1 MPSDKIRGMGHAGK
15 ALKKVLETYEISQ
28 YRLSKD
34 LGIGRSNVYR
44 WVNEVRDPT
53 AETVKEIVDVLR
65 TINPDAAKDFIELYL
80 GDLIEDEDQPTQD
93 SC

>member
-1 MPSDKIRGMGHAGK
+1 MGQAGK

-28 YRLSKD
+28 YRLAAE

-53 AETVKEIVDVLR
+53 AETVKDIVQVLR
-65 TINPDAAKDFIELYL
+65 KINSAAAMEFIRLYL
-80 GDLIEDEDQPTQD
+80 GDD
-93 SC
+93 SVDGEE

>member
-1 MPSDKIRGMGHAGK
+1 MGQAGK

-28 YRLSKD
+28 YRLAAE

-53 AETVKEIVDVLR
+53 AETVKDIVQVLR
-65 TINPDAAKDFIELYL
+65 KINSAAATEFIRLYL
-80 GDLIEDEDQPTQD
+80 GDDSVDGED
-93 SC
+93 

>member
-1 MPSDKIRGMGHAGK
+1 MGQAGK

-28 YRLSKD
+28 YRLAAE

-53 AETVKEIVDVLR
+53 AETVKDIVQVLR
-65 TINPDAAKDFIELYL
+65 KINSAAATEFIRLYL
-80 GDLIEDEDQPTQD
+80 GDNSVDDEE
-93 SC
+93 

>member
-1 MPSDKIRGMGHAGK
+1 MGQAGK

-28 YRLSKD
+28 YRLAAE

-53 AETVKEIVDVLR
+53 AETVKDIVQVLR
-65 TINPDAAKDFIELYL
+65 KINSAAAQEFIRLYL
-80 GDLIEDEDQPTQD
+80 DESDEDE
-93 SC
+93 

>member
-1 MPSDKIRGMGHAGK
+1 MGQAGK

-28 YRLSKD
+28 YRLAAE

-53 AETVKEIVDVLR
+53 AETVKDIVEVLR
-65 TINPDAAKDFIELYL
+65 KINSAAAQEFILLYL
-80 GDLIEDEDQPTQD
+80 GSDSAEDEAH
-93 SC
+93 

>member
-1 MPSDKIRGMGHAGK
+1 MGQAGK
-15 ALKKVLETYEISQ
+15 ALKKVLEIHDISQ
-28 YRLSKD
+28 YRLSTE

-65 TINPDAAKDFIELYL
+65 AINPDAAKDFIELYL
-80 GDLIEDEDQPTQD
+80 GNGFKSDE
-93 SC
+93 

>member
-1 MPSDKIRGMGHAGK
+1 MGQAGR

-28 YRLSKD
+28 YRLAAE

-53 AETVKEIVDVLR
+53 AETVKDVVEVLR
-65 TINPDAAKDFIELYL
+65 KINPAAAEEFIRLYL
-80 GDLIEDEDQPTQD
+80 GGGSVEDQGQ
-93 SC
+93 S